1 MHGQN
6 QRGCVDEPPNCK
18 QQHRRHFL
26 TSFSHLSLLIYIYIS
41 PCRFHTVLLLLF
53 FLLSTRSSTRD
64 PRLFFHFFSL
74 SLHRDNRQ
82 RIPGPEEERLIDVS
96 IEPTRP
102 AESKK
107 KKKKKQRKERV
118 ERGGYFALS
127 AEYNDDG
134 TTRAEKKRGGDRT
147 FSLRSERSPKPGLRF
162 SV

>member
-1 MHGQN
+1 M
-6 QRGCVDEPPNCK
+6 
-18 QQHRRHFL
+18 
-26 TSFSHLSLLIYIYIS
+26 
-41 PCRFHTVLLLLF
+41 
-53 FLLSTRSSTRD
+53 
-64 PRLFFHFFSL
+64 
-74 SLHRDNRQ
+74 
-82 RIPGPEEERLIDVS
+82 IDVS

-147 FSLRSERSPKPGLRF
+147 FSLRSERSPNGFDSQFDRRVT
-162 SV
+162 S